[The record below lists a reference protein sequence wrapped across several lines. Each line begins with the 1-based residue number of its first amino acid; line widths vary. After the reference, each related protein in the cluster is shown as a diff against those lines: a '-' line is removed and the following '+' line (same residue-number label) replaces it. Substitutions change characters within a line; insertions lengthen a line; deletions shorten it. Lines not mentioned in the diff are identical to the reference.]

1 MPTTEVNGV
10 PYAYVD
16 EGSGPLVLF
25 GHGLLANKEMFRAQ
39 IDALRDRYRC
49 VSIDWPAHGQSGWR
63 ASGFTFDDLVVDT
76 IALLAQLGQTPAV
89 LVGLSQGGM
98 VFMRLAYTHPE
109 LVRGLV
115 LLDTTAGPENP
126 DSLPAYEQLALMI
139 RDGDDATREQ
149 AVAAATMVLFG
160 EPWRTARPDLLAHEQ
175 ALMLQMPRDGGY
187 LAARAVFDRDDVHDR
202 VGAIRTP
209 TLVLTGEDDT
219 ATPPELG
226 RRLADLV
233 PGARFELIPRAG
245 HHSPIENPGA
255 VTAELELFLANVHGQ
270 GPE

>member
-1 MPTTEVNGV
+1 MPTIEVNGV

-16 EGSGPLVLF
+16 EGTGPLVLF

-63 ASGFTFDDLVVDT
+63 ASGFGFDDLVVDT
-76 IALLAQLGQTPAV
+76 VALLQALGQAPAV
-89 LVGLSQGGM
+89 LVGLSQGAM

-126 DSLPAYEQLALMI
+126 DSLPAYEQLAVLI
-139 RDGDDATREQ
+139 RDGDEPTRAQ

-160 EPWRTARPDLLAHEQ
+160 EPWRAARPDLLAHEQ
-175 ALMLQMPRDGGY
+175 AVMLQISRDGGY

-202 VGAIRTP
+202 VGAIATP
-209 TLVLTGEDDT
+209 TLVMTGEDDT

-226 RRLADLV
+226 RRLAELI
-233 PGARFELIPRAG
+233 PGARFELVPRAG
-245 HHSPIENPGA
+245 HHSPIENPAA
-255 VTAELELFLANVHGQ
+255 VTAELELFLANLHGQ

>member
-1 MPTTEVNGV
+1 MPTIEVNGV
-10 PYAYVD
+10 PYAYID

-63 ASGFTFDDLVVDT
+63 ASGFSFDDLVADT
-76 IALLAQLGQTPAV
+76 AALLQALGQTPAV

-98 VFMRLAYTHPE
+98 VFMRLAYTYPE

-126 DSLPAYEQLALMI
+126 ESKPMYEQLALLI
-139 RDGDDATREQ
+139 RDGDEPTRAQ
-149 AVAAATMVLFG
+149 AIAAASMVLFG
-160 EPWRTARPDLLAHEQ
+160 EPWRTTRPDLLAHEQ
-175 ALMLQMPRDGGY
+175 AVMLQIPRDGGY
-187 LAARAVFDRDDVHDR
+187 LAARAVFDRDDVHVR
-202 VGAIRTP
+202 VGAISAP

-226 RRLADLV
+226 VRLAESI
-233 PGARFELIPRAG
+233 PGARFELIPAAG
-245 HHSPIENPGA
+245 HHSPIENPTA
-255 VTAELELFLANVHGQ
+255 VTAELELFLANLHG
-270 GPE
+270 